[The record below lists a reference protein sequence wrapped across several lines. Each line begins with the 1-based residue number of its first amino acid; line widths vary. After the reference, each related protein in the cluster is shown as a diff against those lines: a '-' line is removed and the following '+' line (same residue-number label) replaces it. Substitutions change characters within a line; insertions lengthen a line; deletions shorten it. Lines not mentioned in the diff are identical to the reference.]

1 MRRHNIRR
9 LAVFILTAAM
19 LAGFVSAAFAW
30 WDGKWTSRRKITFN
44 TSSTGGNIAET
55 LTDFP
60 VLVRLHTGNF
70 NFSTLKPDGSDIR
83 FVSGDDKTPL
93 KFHKEFFD
101 PQLEIGLF
109 WVKVPRI
116 AGSSNVDT
124 VWVYSGNK
132 TVGAGE
138 ERGGTYDVNTV
149 LVYHFDEPDGAPK
162 DASAY
167 ADNASKFDGGG
178 RNQSVIGNGAVFDG
192 AGAKIVVPRSPALSF
207 SAGMT
212 FSAWVKF
219 SGTQNDAYLFAWE
232 DGAKKIVFGIDQNSP
247 YCRVSGGEKTFETA
261 KGASIPSDSWHHVA
275 FTIKPSEKLL
285 VYVDGT
291 EAASASFSGT
301 IPELSTD
308 LTIGGSLAGG
318 HAFAGELDEVRMS
331 KIALGPGWIKAAY
344 AGEGPDATLYAVA
357 DEEAGESGSADNSYL
372 GTIVKN
378 LTVDGWAVIG
388 CLIVFGSLST
398 FVFVKK
404 TLMVLV
410 NQKTNDA
417 FLDVFKETTDLLSL
431 DNTENAEDEDEDED
445 EFYGSSV
452 YQVYLEGVR
461 ELKKWLRK
469 GLASESRSLSTLGMR
484 SFSASLERAFIRENK
499 KLNSLLVI
507 LSMAIA
513 GAPFLGLL
521 GTVWG
526 VMNTFAAMAEAGEA
540 NITAIAPGIASA
552 LAATVTGLLVA
563 IPSLFAYNYL
573 ITQIK
578 IITAEVSLFI
588 DEFSMK
594 VEGDFGGG
602 K

>member
-1 MRRHNIRR
+1 MKRHNIRR
-9 LAVFILTAAM
+9 LAVFILTAAA
-19 LAGFVSAAFAW
+19 LVGYVSAAFAW
-30 WDGKWTSRRKITFN
+30 WDSKWSNRRKITFN
-44 TSSTGGNIAET
+44 TSSTGANIAET

-70 NFSTLKPDGSDIR
+70 NFSTAKPDGSDIR
-83 FVSGDDKTPL
+83 FVGADDKTPL
-93 KFHKEFFD
+93 KFHKELFD

-116 AGSSNVDT
+116 AGSSNADI

-132 TVGAGE
+132 TVAAGE
-138 ERGGTYDVNTV
+138 ERGGTYDVNTA

-162 DASAY
+162 DATAY
-167 ADNASKFDGGG
+167 GNHASRFDGGS
-178 RNQSVIGNGAVFDG
+178 RNQSIIGSGAVFDG
-192 AGAKIVVPRSPALSF
+192 SGAKIVVPRSPAMNF
-207 SAGMT
+207 SGGMT
-212 FSAWVKF
+212 CSAWIKL
-219 SGTQNDAYLFAWE
+219 SGPQSDGYLLSWE
-232 DGAKKIVFGIDQNSP
+232 DGARKIVFGIDQSST
-247 YCRVSGGEKTFETA
+247 YCRVATGEKTFETS
-261 KGASIPSDSWHHVA
+261 KGGSIPPDSWHHVA
-275 FTIKPSEKLL
+275 FTIKPSEKIS
-285 VYVDGT
+285 VFVDGSEVSST
-291 EAASASFSGT
+291 AFTTA

-308 LTIGGSLAGG
+308 LAIGGSLANG
-318 HAFAGELDEVRMS
+318 HAFTGELDEVRMA
-331 KIALGPGWIKAAY
+331 KIALGPGWIRAAY
-344 AGEGPDATLYAVA
+344 VGEGPEATLYAVA
-357 DEEAGESGSADNSYL
+357 DEEAGEGGSADNSYL
-372 GTIVKN
+372 STIVKN
-378 LTVDGWAVIG
+378 LTADGWAVIG

-417 FLDVFKETTDLLSL
+417 FLDVFKDTTDLLSL
-431 DNTENAEDEDEDED
+431 DSTEVAEDEDED
-445 EFYGSSV
+445 EFYGSSI
-452 YQVYLEGVR
+452 YQVYLEGAR
-461 ELKKWLRK
+461 ELKKWLGK
-469 GLASESRSLSTLGMR
+469 GFAGDGKHLSALGMR

-499 KLNSLLVI
+499 KLNSLMVI

-578 IITAEVSLFI
+578 IITADVSLFI